1 MNTRP
6 KPSDGAKRAI
16 STMETA
22 LRVEIVAAATFRGG
36 KGFRFCGSGHF
47 LLSAKADGRE
57 KCKEWF
63 RQMPKPPRPTGKPG
77 GYDFSLPTAN

>member
-1 MNTRP
+1 MLQANSRQL
-6 KPSDGAKRAI
+6 I
-16 STMETA
+16 FNQ
-22 LRVEIVAAATFRGG
+22 LAAACRKSGCGHFFEEG

-47 LLSAKADGRE
+47 SLSAKADGRE

-63 RQMPKPPRPTGKPG
+63 LQMPKPPRPAGKPG